1 MTLKTLRNVNTSH
14 VACLKIE
21 KRVHFN
27 CKKVVWNAKQILNTN
42 AASFG
47 ATLSHS
53 AHFTGFPK
61 CIVSMCFFNR
71 YLFIK
76 DALHIV
82 Q

>member
-21 KRVHFN
+21 NRFHFN
-27 CKKVVWNAKQILNTN
+27 FENVVWNVNQMENTN

-47 ATLSHS
+47 ATLSHN

-71 YLFIK
+71 YLFIN